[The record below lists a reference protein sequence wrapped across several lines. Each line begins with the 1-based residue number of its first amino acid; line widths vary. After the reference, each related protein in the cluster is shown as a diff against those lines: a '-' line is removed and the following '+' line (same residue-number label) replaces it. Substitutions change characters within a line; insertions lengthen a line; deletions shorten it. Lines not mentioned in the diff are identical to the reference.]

1 MDSKKTFE
9 TGSVKEKGCKIF
21 YSLSFFYN
29 IHLTAFGDVFTNSG
43 DSREKNNLE
52 SLPVLFSKGSN
63 MSSAII
69 KKIIT
74 RVTRKLTSLLIITS
88 QLPVPDFN
96 YQYDETIL

>member
-1 MDSKKTFE
+1 
-9 TGSVKEKGCKIF
+9 
-21 YSLSFFYN
+21 
-29 IHLTAFGDVFTNSG
+29 
-43 DSREKNNLE
+43 
-52 SLPVLFSKGSN
+52 